1 MDTKKLGRTA
11 KTEVRAASARMS
23 ERSPAPSKR
32 PSAPPPLAS
41 AKKRDKSVPPPAA
54 PVIARASSAPIAPGS
69 APGSAPGGAVPRTS
83 SAPAPGVP
91 HAVAN
96 DNDRAK
102 KVGVPPLGRG
112 RLPTGSLHTEAREP
126 AHADKIKQQLTALVN
141 VQQKLGEMKRAANR
155 NFYEIGALLH
165 RVRSERLYEVK
176 GYSSFEAFVE
186 RETNLG
192 QQFCAQVVRIHQ
204 TFLPEA
210 AHTLG
215 FSRLSAALAVLD
227 DEPSGMTAV
236 DSLRGSRP
244 AIPPH
249 KL

>member
-11 KTEVRAASARMS
+11 KSEVRAASARVS
-23 ERSPAPSKR
+23 ERVAAASKR
-32 PSAPPPLAS
+32 PSAPPPPPTA
-41 AKKRDKSVPPPAA
+41 AKKRDKSAPPPAL
-54 PVIARASSAPIAPGS
+54 PPSARPTASAPPG
-69 APGSAPGGAVPRTS
+69 
-83 SAPAPGVP
+83 
-91 HAVAN
+91 VAN

-102 KVGVPPLGRG
+102 QVSTPPLGRG

-126 AHADKIKQQLTALVN
+126 AGADRIKQQLTALVN
-141 VQQKLGEMKRAANR
+141 VQQKLAELKRAANR
-155 NFYEIGALLH
+155 NFYDIGALLD

-210 AHTLG
+210 ARTLG
-215 FSRLSAALAVLD
+215 FSRLCAALAVLE
-227 DEPSGMTAV
+227 DEPSGLTAV
-236 DSLRGSRP
+236 DSLRGARP

>member
-11 KTEVRAASARMS
+11 KTEVRTTSARIS
-23 ERSPAPSKR
+23 EQRPTPSKR
-32 PSAPPPLAS
+32 PSAPPPPAPTS
-41 AKKRDKSVPPPAA
+41 AKKREKSVPPPAL
-54 PVIARASSAPIAPGS
+54 SAPP
-69 APGSAPGGAVPRTS
+69 PRTS
-83 SAPAPGVP
+83 QAPAP

-141 VQQKLGEMKRAANR
+141 VQQKLGELKRASNR

-165 RVRSERLYEVK
+165 RVRAERLYEVK

-215 FSRLSAALAVLD
+215 FSRLTAALAVLD
-227 DEPSGMTAV
+227 EEPSGMTAV
-236 DSLRGSRP
+236 DSLRGARP

>member
-11 KTEVRAASARMS
+11 KTEVRTASARMS
-23 ERSPAPSKR
+23 ERNSERNTAAAKR
-32 PSAPPPLAS
+32 SSAPPPLPTA
-41 AKKRDKSVPPPAA
+41 AKKREKSVPPPAPQLQRA
-54 PVIARASSAPIAPGS
+54 PESTHSA
-69 APGSAPGGAVPRTS
+69 
-83 SAPAPGVP
+83 
-91 HAVAN
+91 AN

-102 KVGVPPLGRG
+102 KVSAPPMGRG

-126 AHADKIKQQLTALVN
+126 AGADKLKQQLTALMG
-141 VQQKLGEMKRAANR
+141 VQQKLGELKRSANR
-155 NFYEIGALLH
+155 NFFEIGALLH

-215 FSRLSAALAVLD
+215 FSRLCAALAVLE

-236 DSLRGSRP
+236 DSLRGARP

>member
-11 KTEVRAASARMS
+11 KTEVRTASARIS

-32 PSAPPPLAS
+32 PSAPPPAPAI
-41 AKKRDKSVPPPAA
+41 AKKREKSIPPPAL
-54 PVIARASSAPIAPGS
+54 
-69 APGSAPGGAVPRTS
+69 T
-83 SAPAPGVP
+83 APAPARTSQAPGP

-102 KVGVPPLGRG
+102 KVSVPPLGRG

-141 VQQKLGEMKRAANR
+141 VQQKLGELKRAANR
-155 NFYEIGALLH
+155 NFFEIGALLH

-236 DSLRGSRP
+236 DSLRARP

>member
-11 KTEVRAASARMS
+11 KTEVRTASARIS
-23 ERSPAPSKR
+23 ERSVAASKR
-32 PSAPPPLAS
+32 PSAPPPPPSA
-41 AKKRDKSVPPPAA
+41 AKKREKSVPPPAPQVQRA
-54 PVIARASSAPIAPGS
+54 PEGAHSA
-69 APGSAPGGAVPRTS
+69 
-83 SAPAPGVP
+83 
-91 HAVAN
+91 AN

-102 KVGVPPLGRG
+102 KVSAAPIGRG

-126 AHADKIKQQLTALVN
+126 AGADKLKQQLTALMS
-141 VQQKLGEMKRAANR
+141 VQQKLGEMKRSANR

-165 RVRSERLYEVK
+165 RVRAERLYEVK

-215 FSRLSAALAVLD
+215 FSRLCAALAVLE

-236 DSLRGSRP
+236 DSLRGARP